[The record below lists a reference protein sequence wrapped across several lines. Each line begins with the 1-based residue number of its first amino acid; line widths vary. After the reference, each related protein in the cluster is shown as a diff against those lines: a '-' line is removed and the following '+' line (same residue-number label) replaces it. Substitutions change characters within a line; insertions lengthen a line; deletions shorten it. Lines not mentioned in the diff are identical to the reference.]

1 MSKNRSIADFEV
13 RKVKSSIGRDFIL
26 DHHYSGSCHGG
37 PMTWGLYDTAHGDE
51 LVGVIGFATPISEN
65 VRRSI
70 WREDV
75 EDEMKDATT
84 ELHRLVTLD
93 DCPHN
98 TETWFISRGLD
109 ALKEYKDKYKAVI
122 SFADSTEGHDGTIY
136 QASNAIYYGQTG
148 EHTFYRDNDG
158 NLRAPRSNGENISVE
173 EARSRGWEPEKRS
186 HKHRYL
192 FLLPDEYESKDDVR
206 DLLDVDEQDYPEP

>member
-1 MSKNRSIADFEV
+1 MASGRSISDFEV
-13 RKVKSSIGRDFIL
+13 RKIKSTRGREFIIE
-26 DHHYSGSCHGG
+26 HHYSGSCHGG
-37 PMTWGLYDTAHGDE
+37 PMTWGCFDGDE
-51 LVGVIGFATPISEN
+51 LIGVIAFATPISEN

-70 WREDV
+70 WRDDV
-75 EDEMKDATT
+75 ADEMKDATT

-109 ALKEYKDKYKAVI
+109 ALKEYKPKYKAVV
-122 SFADSTEGHDGTIY
+122 SFADTTEGHDGTIY

-148 EHTFYRDNDG
+148 EHTFYRDEDG
-158 NLRAPRSNGENISVE
+158 ALRAPRQNGENISKD
-173 EARSRGWEPEKRS
+173 EARDRGWSVEKRA

-192 FLLPDEYESKDDVR
+192 FLLPDPYESKDDVR
-206 DLLDVDEQDYPEP
+206 ELIDVNEQEYPD